1 MGMEVN
7 GVAAA
12 SSYQS
17 QNSQAA
23 KPVSHVS
30 SVTTTTDKSNEVVVD
45 SAKSAASNVAVSVGQ
60 AADSEKNGSS
70 AKDNDKA
77 KKQAESM
84 ADVKDIRKVLNNNN
98 TIAEFGYNEPTN
110 RITIKIK
117 DKDTDEVIKEI
128 PSEKALEMLAKA
140 WELAGIIVDERR

>member
-45 SAKSAASNVAVSVGQ
+45 SAKSAASNVAVSIGQ

-84 ADVKDIRKVLNNNN
+84 ADVKDIRKVQQ
-98 TIAEFGYNEPTN
+98 YNCRIWLQRTN
-110 RITIKIK
+110 
-117 DKDTDEVIKEI
+117 
-128 PSEKALEMLAKA
+128 
-140 WELAGIIVDERR
+140 

>member
-23 KPVSHVS
+23 KPVSQVS
-30 SVTTTTDKSNEVVVD
+30 SVTSATDKSNEVVVD
-45 SAKSAASNVAVSVGQ
+45 SAK

-70 AKDNDKA
+70 ANDNDKA

-84 ADVKDIRKVLNNNN
+84 ADVKDIRKVLNNN

-140 WELAGIIVDERR
+140 WELAGIMVDERR

>member
-23 KPVSHVS
+23 KPVSQVS
-30 SVTTTTDKSNEVVVD
+30 SVTSATDKSNEVVVD

-60 AADSEKNGSS
+60 AADSEKNGSN
-70 AKDNDKA
+70 ANDNDKA

-84 ADVKDIRKVLNNNN
+84 ADVKDIRKVLNNN

-110 RITIKIK
+110 RITIKI
-117 DKDTDEVIKEI
+117 KDTDEVIKEI

-140 WELAGIIVDERR
+140 WELAGIMVDERR

>member
-84 ADVKDIRKVLNNNN
+84 ADVKDIRKVLNNN

-110 RITIKIK
+110 
-117 DKDTDEVIKEI
+117 EVIKEI

>member
-17 QNSQAA
+17 QNLQAA
-23 KPVSHVS
+23 KPVSQVS
-30 SVTTTTDKSNEVVVD
+30 SVTSATDKSNEVVVD
-45 SAKSAASNVAVSVGQ
+45 SAKSAASNVAVSIGQ
-60 AADSEKNGSS
+60 AADSEKNGNN
-70 AKDNDKA
+70 ANDKA

-84 ADVKDIRKVLNNNN
+84 ADVKDIRKVLNNN

>member
-17 QNSQAA
+17 QNLQAA
-23 KPVSHVS
+23 KPVSQVS
-30 SVTTTTDKSNEVVVD
+30 SVTSVTDKSNEVVVD

-70 AKDNDKA
+70 ANDKA

-84 ADVKDIRKVLNNNN
+84 ADVKDIRKVLNNN

-140 WELAGIIVDERR
+140 WELAGIMVDERR

>member
-1 MGMEVN
+1 MGIEVN

-17 QNSQAA
+17 QTSQAA
-23 KPVSHVS
+23 KPVSQVGGAS
-30 SVTTTTDKSNEVVVD
+30 TVTDKGNEVVAD
-45 SAKSAASNVAVSVGQ
+45 TAKSAVSSAAVAVGQ
-60 AADSEKNGSS
+60 ASESEKNGN
-70 AKDNDKA
+70 NDAQKEQQ
-77 KKQAESM
+77 KQASSM
-84 ADVKDIRKVLNNNN
+84 ADVKDIRKVLNNN

-117 DKDTDEVIKEI
+117 DKDTNEVIKEI

-140 WELAGIIVDERR
+140 WELAGIMVDERR

>member
-60 AADSEKNGSS
+60 AADSEKNTAALKTMTRLRS
-70 AKDNDKA
+70 
-77 KKQAESM
+77 
-84 ADVKDIRKVLNNNN
+84 RLNQWLML
-98 TIAEFGYNEPTN
+98 
-110 RITIKIK
+110 RI
-117 DKDTDEVIKEI
+117 
-128 PSEKALEMLAKA
+128 
-140 WELAGIIVDERR
+140 

>member
-17 QNSQAA
+17 QNLQAT
-23 KPVSHVS
+23 KPVSQVS
-30 SVTTTTDKSNEVVVD
+30 SVTSVTDKSNEVVVD

-60 AADSEKNGSS
+60 AADSKNGSN
-70 AKDNDKA
+70 ANDNDKA

-84 ADVKDIRKVLNNNN
+84 ADVKDIRKVLNNN

-140 WELAGIIVDERR
+140 WELAGIMVDERR

>member
-17 QNSQAA
+17 QNLQAA
-23 KPVSHVS
+23 KPVSQVS

-77 KKQAESM
+77 KKQA
-84 ADVKDIRKVLNNNN
+84 DVKDIRKVLNNN

-140 WELAGIIVDERR
+140 WELAGIMVDERR

>member
-17 QNSQAA
+17 QNLQAA
-23 KPVSHVS
+23 KPVSQVS

-60 AADSEKNGSS
+60 AADSEKNGSN
-70 AKDNDKA
+70 ANDNDKA

-84 ADVKDIRKVLNNNN
+84 ADVKDIRKVLNNN

-110 RITIKIK
+110 RIKIK

>member
-7 GVAAA
+7 GVVAA

-84 ADVKDIRKVLNNNN
+84 ADVKD
-98 TIAEFGYNEPTN
+98 
-110 RITIKIK
+110 
-117 DKDTDEVIKEI
+117 TDEVIKEI

-140 WELAGIIVDERR
+140 WELAGIMVDERR

>member
-7 GVAAA
+7 GVVAA

-23 KPVSHVS
+23 KPVSQVS
-30 SVTTTTDKSNEVVVD
+30 SVTSATDKSNEVIVE
-45 SAKSAASNVAVSVGQ
+45 SAASNVAVSIGQ
-60 AADSEKNGSS
+60 AADSEKNGSN
-70 AKDNDKA
+70 ANDNDKA

-84 ADVKDIRKVLNNNN
+84 ADVKDIRKVLNNN

-117 DKDTDEVIKEI
+117 DKD
-128 PSEKALEMLAKA
+128 AC
-140 WELAGIIVDERR
+140 

>member
-17 QNSQAA
+17 QNLQAA
-23 KPVSHVS
+23 KPVSQVS

-84 ADVKDIRKVLNNNN
+84 ADVKDIRKVLNNN
-98 TIAEFGYNEPTN
+98 TIAEFVYNEPTN
-110 RITIKIK
+110 RITI
-117 DKDTDEVIKEI
+117 
-128 PSEKALEMLAKA
+128 
-140 WELAGIIVDERR
+140 

>member
-17 QNSQAA
+17 QNLQAA
-23 KPVSHVS
+23 KPVSQVS
-30 SVTTTTDKSNEVVVD
+30 SVTSATDKSNEVIVD
-45 SAKSAASNVAVSVGQ
+45 SAKSASNVAVSIGQ
-60 AADSEKNGSS
+60 AADSEKNGSN
-70 AKDNDKA
+70 ANDNDKA

-84 ADVKDIRKVLNNNN
+84 ADVKDIRKVLNNN

>member
-1 MGMEVN
+1 MGIEVN

-17 QNSQAA
+17 QTSQAA
-23 KPVSHVS
+23 KPVSQVGGVS
-30 SVTTTTDKSNEVVVD
+30 TATDKGNEVVAD
-45 SAKSAASNVAVSVGQ
+45 TAKSAVSSAAVAVGQ
-60 AADSEKNGSS
+60 ASESEKNGN
-70 AKDNDKA
+70 NDAQKEQQ
-77 KKQAESM
+77 KQASM
-84 ADVKDIRKVLNNNN
+84 GDVKDIRKVLNNN

-117 DKDTDEVIKEI
+117 DKDTNEVIKEI

-140 WELAGIIVDERR
+140 WELAGIMVDERR

>member
-1 MGMEVN
+1 MGIEVN

-17 QNSQAA
+17 QTSQAA
-23 KPVSHVS
+23 KPVSQVNGVS
-30 SVTTTTDKSNEVVVD
+30 TATDKGNEVVAD
-45 SAKSAASNVAVSVGQ
+45 TAKSAVSNAAVAVGQ
-60 AADSEKNGSS
+60 ASESEKNGN
-70 AKDNDKA
+70 NDAQKEQQ
-77 KKQAESM
+77 KQASSM
-84 ADVKDIRKVLNNNN
+84 ADVKDIRKVLNNN

-117 DKDTDEVIKEI
+117 DKDTNEVIKEI

-140 WELAGIIVDERR
+140 WELAGIMVDERR

>member
-1 MGMEVN
+1 MGIEVN

-17 QNSQAA
+17 QTSQAA
-23 KPVSHVS
+23 KPVSQVGGAS
-30 SVTTTTDKSNEVVVD
+30 TATDKGNEVVAD
-45 SAKSAASNVAVSVGQ
+45 TAKLAVSSAAVAVGQ
-60 AADSEKNGSS
+60 ASESEKNGN
-70 AKDNDKA
+70 NDAQKEQQ
-77 KKQAESM
+77 KQASM
-84 ADVKDIRKVLNNNN
+84 GDVKDIRKVLNNN

-117 DKDTDEVIKEI
+117 DKDTNEVIKEI

-140 WELAGIIVDERR
+140 WELAGIMVDERR

>member
-1 MGMEVN
+1 MGIEVN

-17 QNSQAA
+17 QNLQAA
-23 KPVSHVS
+23 KPVSQVGGASTATDKGNEVVADTAKSAVS
-30 SVTTTTDKSNEVVVD
+30 SV
-45 SAKSAASNVAVSVGQ
+45 AVAVGQ
-60 AADSEKNGSS
+60 ASESEKNGN
-70 AKDNDKA
+70 NDAQKEQQ
-77 KKQAESM
+77 KQASM
-84 ADVKDIRKVLNNNN
+84 GDVKDIRKVLNNN

-117 DKDTDEVIKEI
+117 DKDTNEVIKEI

-140 WELAGIIVDERR
+140 WELAGIMVDERR

>member
-17 QNSQAA
+17 QNLQAA
-23 KPVSHVS
+23 KPVSQVS
-30 SVTTTTDKSNEVVVD
+30 SVTTTTDKSNEVVD
-45 SAKSAASNVAVSVGQ
+45 SAKSVASNVAVSVGQ
-60 AADSEKNGSS
+60 AADSEKNGSN
-70 AKDNDKA
+70 ANDNDKA

-84 ADVKDIRKVLNNNN
+84 ADVKDIRKVLNNN

-140 WELAGIIVDERR
+140 WELAGIMVDERR

>member
-17 QNSQAA
+17 QNLQAT
-23 KPVSHVS
+23 KPVSQVS
-30 SVTTTTDKSNEVVVD
+30 SVTSVTDKSNEVVVD

-84 ADVKDIRKVLNNNN
+84 ADVKDIRKVLNNN
-98 TIAEFGYNEPTN
+98 TIADLATTN
-110 RITIKIK
+110 QLTESQLRLKIKIQMK
-117 DKDTDEVIKEI
+117 
-128 PSEKALEMLAKA
+128 LL
-140 WELAGIIVDERR
+140 RRYLQRKLLRCLPRHGSLQVS

>member
-17 QNSQAA
+17 QNLQAA
-23 KPVSHVS
+23 KPVSQVS

-60 AADSEKNGSS
+60 A
-70 AKDNDKA
+70 
-77 KKQAESM
+77 QTVRRM
-84 ADVKDIRKVLNNNN
+84 AATLMTMTRQRSRLNLWLML
-98 TIAEFGYNEPTN
+98 
-110 RITIKIK
+110 RI
-117 DKDTDEVIKEI
+117 
-128 PSEKALEMLAKA
+128 
-140 WELAGIIVDERR
+140 

>member
-1 MGMEVN
+1 MGIEVN

-17 QNSQAA
+17 QTSQAA
-23 KPVSHVS
+23 KPVSQVGGASTATDKGNEVVADTAKSAVS
-30 SVTTTTDKSNEVVVD
+30 SV
-45 SAKSAASNVAVSVGQ
+45 AVAVGQ
-60 AADSEKNGSS
+60 ASESEKNGN
-70 AKDNDKA
+70 NDAQKEQQ
-77 KKQAESM
+77 KQASM
-84 ADVKDIRKVLNNNN
+84 ADVKDIRKVLNNN

-117 DKDTDEVIKEI
+117 DKDTNEVIKEI

-140 WELAGIIVDERR
+140 WELAGIMVDERR

>member
-23 KPVSHVS
+23 KPVSQVS
-30 SVTTTTDKSNEVVVD
+30 SVTSATGKSNEVVVD

-60 AADSEKNGSS
+60 AADSEKNGSN
-70 AKDNDKA
+70 ANDNDKA

-84 ADVKDIRKVLNNNN
+84 ADVKDI
-98 TIAEFGYNEPTN
+98 IAEFGYNEPTN

>member
-1 MGMEVN
+1 MGIEVN

-17 QNSQAA
+17 QTSQAA
-23 KPVSHVS
+23 KPVSQVGGAS
-30 SVTTTTDKSNEVVVD
+30 TATDKGNEVVAD
-45 SAKSAASNVAVSVGQ
+45 TAKSAVSSAAVAVGQ
-60 AADSEKNGSS
+60 ASESEKNGN
-70 AKDNDKA
+70 NDAQKEQQ
-77 KKQAESM
+77 KQVSM
-84 ADVKDIRKVLNNNN
+84 GDVKDIRKVLNNN

-117 DKDTDEVIKEI
+117 DKDTNEVIKEI

-140 WELAGIIVDERR
+140 WELAGIMVDERR